1 MQSKDKPD
9 SNSDT
14 LSDAAKTNEVI
25 SSQMVTADS
34 VQSEKVLIVHSGMQP
49 TMSELQPK
57 ISTYSVATTRSIIQP
72 LPLVEQPSE
81 SERSLGEWLSIW
93 WEGIRPAYLAL
104 SLLPVVLGSVAA
116 WTQSISP
123 KTPRGNFHLL
133 RFAITLVAVLLLQI
147 GAHLIN
153 DYYDYLRGIDTNNSL
168 GPGGL
173 IQQGLIKPARVL
185 ALGLISL
192 GLGTLLG
199 ALVAVTGG
207 WLLIVFGLM
216 GALAAYFYSGI
227 PKGLSSLALGEL
239 VCFFIFGPLLTVGS
253 YVAQTGHLDRI
264 VYIYSISLG
273 LLATA
278 FIHLNSMR
286 DTESDAPAGK
296 LTLASLLGL
305 HMSRTLYVILVVGA
319 YAPIVALG
327 LPRHAPHVL
336 LIVLWTLPTLVI
348 AITTVLRTTSP
359 ASLHKAMLETLRLE
373 TFFTLLLLAALV
385 VTAYLPVLPHF
396 PWISLPF

>member
-1 MQSKDKPD
+1 
-9 SNSDT
+9 
-14 LSDAAKTNEVI
+14 V
-25 SSQMVTADS
+25 
-34 VQSEKVLIVHSGMQP
+34 
-49 TMSELQPK
+49 SELQPK
-57 ISTYSVATTRSIIQP
+57 ISTYPVATTYSVMQP
-72 LPLVEQPSE
+72 LPLVEQPLDSK
-81 SERSLGEWLSIW
+81 RGLGEWLSIW
-93 WEGIRPAYLAL
+93 WEGIRPSYLAL
-104 SLLPVVLGSVAA
+104 SLLPVVFGSVVA

-123 KTPRGNFHLL
+123 KIPRGNFYPI

-173 IQQGLIKPARVL
+173 IQQGLIKPVRVL
-185 ALGLISL
+185 VSGLVAL

-199 ALVAVTGG
+199 AFVAVTGG
-207 WLLIVFGLM
+207 WLVIVFGLM

-239 VCFFIFGPLLTVGS
+239 ICFFIFGPLLTIGS
-253 YVAQTGHLDRI
+253 YMVQTGHLDRI

-278 FIHLNSMR
+278 FIHLNNMR
-286 DTESDAPAGK
+286 DTQSDTPAGK
-296 LTLASLLGL
+296 LTLASFLGL
-305 HMSRTLYVILVVGA
+305 RMSRTLYVILVAGA
-319 YAPIVALG
+319 YAPVVALG

-359 ASLHKAMLETLRLE
+359 ASLHKAMLESLRLE
-373 TFFTLLLLAALV
+373 TFFTLLLIAALV
-385 VTAYLPVLPHF
+385 VTAYLPLLPHF
-396 PWISLPF
+396 PWITLPF